1 MRSIPNENQNF
12 HKNERFFSSLAD
24 SILLMSKETYYEI
37 LDFGFV
43 ELLDC
48 MASDLDVVNAAK
60 VSFAAS
66 KNEIDESCI
75 GLINYLMK
83 NKHATPFEHS
93 VFKFRIK
100 APIFVTREWMRHRW
114 SSFNE
119 MSMRYY
125 QPDQID
131 YYLPS
136 IKNIRKQTGKPG
148 AYTFEQI
155 EDQKIIDEF
164 YLTMQNSINM
174 ANWGYHSLVDIGIAK
189 EIARC
194 VLPVTQYT
202 EFIWTVNA
210 RSLINFISLR
220 NDSNAQ
226 YEINEYAKAIEDV
239 FMKKMPITHESFEN
253 SGRVAI

>member
-1 MRSIPNENQNF
+1 M
-12 HKNERFFSSLAD
+12 
-24 SILLMSKETYYEI
+24 
-37 LDFGFV
+37 G
-43 ELLDC
+43 
-48 MASDLDVVNAAK
+48 SDLDAVNAAK
-60 VSFAAS
+60 VSFAA
-66 KNEIDESCI
+66 KKDEMDESCI
-75 GLINYLMK
+75 GLINYLVK
-83 NKHATPFEHS
+83 NRHATPFEHC

-125 QPDQID
+125 QPEHID
-131 YYLPS
+131 YYIPAFN
-136 IKNIRKQTGKPG
+136 NIRKQVGKPG
-148 AYTFEQI
+148 AYSFEQI
-155 EDQKIIDEF
+155 TDKKIKEKF
-164 YLTMQNSINM
+164 YSIYQQTILD
-174 ANWGYHSLVDIGIAK
+174 ADIAYYKLIELGIAK

-226 YEINEYAKAIEDV
+226 YEINEYAKIIEDI
-239 FMKKMPITHESFEN
+239 FSKKMPITHEAFEK

>member
-1 MRSIPNENQNF
+1 MNSEMQ
-12 HKNERFFSSLAD
+12 
-24 SILLMSKETYYEI
+24 TYYDV
-37 LDFGFV
+37 LDHGFV
-43 ELLDC
+43 ELIDY
-48 MASDLDVVNAAK
+48 MGSDLDAVNAAK
-60 VSFAAS
+60 VSFAA
-66 KNEIDESCI
+66 KKDEMDESCI
-75 GLINYLMK
+75 GLINYLVK
-83 NKHATPFEHS
+83 NRHATPFEHC

-125 QPDQID
+125 QPEHID
-131 YYLPS
+131 YYIPAFN
-136 IKNIRKQTGKPG
+136 NIRKQVGKPG
-148 AYTFEQI
+148 AYSFEEISDPEIKEKFYSIAQQTVVDADISYYKLI
-155 EDQKIIDEF
+155 E
-164 YLTMQNSINM
+164 L
-174 ANWGYHSLVDIGIAK
+174 GIAK

-220 NDSNAQ
+220 NDGNAQ
-226 YEINEYAKAIEDV
+226 YEINEYAKIIEDI
-239 FMKKMPITHESFEN
+239 FAKKMPVTHEAFEK

>member
-1 MRSIPNENQNF
+1 MSNE
-12 HKNERFFSSLAD
+12 H
-24 SILLMSKETYYEI
+24 YYEI
-37 LDFGFV
+37 FDHGFV
-43 ELLDC
+43 ELVDC

-60 VSFAAS
+60 VSFAAR
-66 KNEIDESCI
+66 KTEIDESCV

-93 VFKFRIK
+93 VFKFRVK

-119 MSMRYY
+119 MSMRYHI
-125 QPDQID
+125 PPVID
-131 YYLPS
+131 YYIPAQ
-136 IKNIRKQTGKPG
+136 NAIRKQVGKPG
-148 AYTFEQI
+148 SYSFE
-155 EDQKIIDEF
+155 EIDDDETKRLF
-164 YLTMQNSINM
+164 TLLMQNVISY
-174 ANWGYHSLVDIGIAK
+174 ADEAYHRMIKAGVAK

-194 VLPVTQYT
+194 VLPVNQYT

-226 YEINEYAKAIEDV
+226 YEINEYAVAIENI
-239 FMKKMPITHESFEN
+239 FAKKMPITYEAFIS